1 MHNFPLPG
9 FVNVLFFL
17 SRETQILIMY
27 AEIQTGTLTVVTAG
41 CREETVSLL
50 NEKRGKKGEKQ

>member
-1 MHNFPLPG
+1 
-9 FVNVLFFL
+9 
-17 SRETQILIMY
+17 MY

-50 NEKRGKKGEKQ
+50 NEKRGKKGEKQWKDHIYNSTSLD